1 MRILVTGGAGF
12 IGSHLVEHF
21 HTEHEVVVVDN
32 LRSGYRGN
40 LEGLKHKFH
49 QVSITDREQ
58 LFPLFEAVD
67 RVFHLAAMI
76 SVPES
81 LEKPSEC
88 VLINTQG
95 TLNVLEAAREY
106 GVKRV
111 VFASSAAVYGD
122 NPVVP
127 KGEDMLPEPK
137 SPYAVTKLDGEYYL
151 KIFEDEWGVGAGSLR
166 FFNVFGP
173 RQDPQSQYAAAIPI
187 FIHRALRGEDI
198 TVFGDGSQ
206 VRDFVYVKDVVQACV
221 LASEKSGPVC
231 NVARG
236 ENITI
241 NDIARQ
247 IIELTGSSS
256 RLVHTDPRPGDIHT
270 SYADISRLK
279 ARGYSPEPDQCQS
292 LLATIRYFE
301 QQGR

>member
-12 IGSHLVEHF
+12 IGSHVVEHF
-21 HTEHEVVVVDN
+21 HAGHEVVVVDN
-32 LRSGYRGN
+32 LRTGYRSN
-40 LEGLKHKFH
+40 LDGLNHQFH
-49 QVSITDREQ
+49 EVTITDRER
-58 LFPLFEAVD
+58 LFPLFEGVD

-81 LEKPSEC
+81 LGKPAEC
-88 VLINTQG
+88 VEINTQG
-95 TLNVLEAAREY
+95 TLNVLEAAREH
-106 GVKRV
+106 GVERV
-111 VFASSAAVYGD
+111 VFTSSAAVYGD

-127 KGEDMLPEPK
+127 KREDMLPEPK

-151 KIFEDEWGVGAGSLR
+151 KIFEDEWGVGAGPLR

-173 RQDPQSQYAAAIPI
+173 RQDPRSQYAAAIPI

-198 TVFGDGSQ
+198 TVYGDGTQ
-206 VRDFVYVKDVVQACV
+206 VRDFVYVKDVVSACV
-221 LASEKSGPVC
+221 LASEKGGPVC

-236 ENITI
+236 EHITI

-247 IIELTGSSS
+247 IIDLTGSSS
-256 RLVHTDPRPGDIHT
+256 KLIHAGPRSGDIHT

-279 ARGYSPEPDQCQS
+279 SLGYRPEPDQREC
-292 LLATIRYFE
+292 LLATIRFFE
-301 QQGR
+301 GCQG